1 MFIFLMLFNCLS
13 IRSLF
18 LTTDLTNSRNLIRYS
33 LAEGAIQNINDNP
46 PGIGT
51 HLAVD
56 TVNRSVYWILF
67 TAETSYKI
75 YKTTYD
81 GQTSQIGSDQVG
93 SVTTVDIAEGDGYF
107 YILDSM
113 TSEVSKYNKA
123 TEILVNTISLSPGAE
138 RMIVVADQ
146 DNCAINN
153 TCPSNST
160 CETIPGTI
168 ACSCDTG
175 FTGNQTYCQGAVEKY
190 LPMKAVRKCRSD
202 KPWMTSK
209 IKSLIR
215 KRQTCMAK
223 YGKESSSFKFWRNK
237 VAKSIKKCK
246 ESYYKS
252 KVRNLKVTDASKWWR
267 EDDVSNYST
276 GDSGIADDL
285 LASTGE
291 VYKFLCSLKTGKA
304 PGPDGIPNVILKT
317 FAFELAPVIADI
329 YNSSLRDAYLPPLLK
344 RATVTPLPKQ
354 SPPGSIEN
362 GIRPISL
369 TCEIAKVMEGLTLAR
384 ILPSIIS
391 HLDNKQFAMAGKS
404 TQQAIVY
411 ILHLA
416 LEALDK
422 GGCTLRFF
430 FADFRKGF
438 DLIDHKILLDKLSK
452 LGTHNVVLG
461 WIAAFLY
468 KRSQFVRIGL
478 DASTLQ
484 YINGGIPQGTK
495 LGPILF
501 AVMVNDLLSAW
512 GLRAK
517 FVDDLTALEIVP
529 RNSPS
534 LMNHIVADIHSFAE
548 VNNMKLNPAKC
559 KDMIVNFLHF
569 NTSVLQPIII
579 GATRVES
586 VSSFKLLG
594 VYVTS
599 DLTWSVHCEYIIK
612 KSNRRLYALRKL
624 KRSGVAPTDIL
635 CVYCAIIRS
644 VLEYASVVF
653 ANLPQNLSDDLE
665 RVQKRALAI
674 IYPNCSYDDAL
685 KLAGIEP
692 LVLRRDAACKRF
704 VETILPGNPLYPI
717 VHSWSAPVNHGY
729 KLRSDNVARNIR
741 MRTDRFQKFVTIKYA
756 T

>member
-1 MFIFLMLFNCLS
+1 MA
-13 IRSLF
+13 
-18 LTTDLTNSRNLIRYS
+18 DRNNQWFEHLIDS
-33 LAEGAIQNINDNP
+33 E
-46 PGIGT
+46 
-51 HLAVD
+51 
-56 TVNRSVYWILF
+56 
-67 TAETSYKI
+67 
-75 YKTTYD
+75 
-81 GQTSQIGSDQVG
+81 
-93 SVTTVDIAEGDGYF
+93 TVD
-107 YILDSM
+107 S
-113 TSEVSKYNKA
+113 
-123 TEILVNTISLSPGAE
+123 VNTLCE
-138 RMIVVADQ
+138 R
-146 DNCAINN
+146 INN
-153 TCPSNST
+153 FFVNLTK
-160 CETIPGTI
+160 
-168 ACSCDTG
+168 D
-175 FTGNQTYCQGAVEKY
+175 FTPLSQ
-190 LPMKAVRKCRSD
+190 
-202 KPWMTSK
+202 
-209 IKSLIR
+209 
-215 KRQTCMAK
+215 
-223 YGKESSSFKFWRNK
+223 
-237 VAKSIKKCK
+237 
-246 ESYYKS
+246 
-252 KVRNLKVTDASKWWR
+252 
-267 EDDVSNYST
+267 DDVSNYSA
-276 GDSGIADDL
+276 GHSGIADDL

-291 VYKFLCSLKTGKA
+291 VYKSLCSLKTGKA

-317 FAFELAPVIADI
+317 FSFELAPVIADI

-344 RATVTPLPKQ
+344 RAAVTPLPKQ

-391 HLDNKQFAMAGKS
+391 HLNNKQFAMAGKS

-422 GGCTLRFF
+422 GGCTLRLF

-468 KRSQFVRIGL
+468 KRSQFVRIGS

-501 AVMVNDLLSAW
+501 AVMVNELLSAW
-512 GLRAK
+512 GPRAK

-529 RNSPS
+529 RNSPT

-569 NTSVLQPIII
+569 NAASVLQPIII

-624 KRSGVAPTDIL
+624 KRSGVAPEDIL

-717 VHSWSAPVNHGY
+717 VHSRSAPVNHGY

-741 MRTDRFQKFVTIKYA
+741 TRTDRFRKFVTIKYA

>member
-1 MFIFLMLFNCLS
+1 MFFKD
-13 IRSLF
+13 R
-18 LTTDLTNSRNLIRYS
+18 
-33 LAEGAIQNINDNP
+33 E
-46 PGIGT
+46 
-51 HLAVD
+51 
-56 TVNRSVYWILF
+56 
-67 TAETSYKI
+67 
-75 YKTTYD
+75 
-81 GQTSQIGSDQVG
+81 
-93 SVTTVDIAEGDGYF
+93 
-107 YILDSM
+107 
-113 TSEVSKYNKA
+113 
-123 TEILVNTISLSPGAE
+123 SPGTGWNPE
-138 RMIVVADQ
+138 
-146 DNCAINN
+146 C
-153 TCPSNST
+153 NSKNV
-160 CETIPGTI
+160 
-168 ACSCDTG
+168 S
-175 FTGNQTYCQGAVEKY
+175 F
-190 LPMKAVRKCRSD
+190 
-202 KPWMTSK
+202 
-209 IKSLIR
+209 
-215 KRQTCMAK
+215 
-223 YGKESSSFKFWRNK
+223 ES
-237 VAKSIKKCK
+237 
-246 ESYYKS
+246 
-252 KVRNLKVTDASKWWR
+252 
-267 EDDVSNYST
+267 
-276 GDSGIADDL
+276 
-285 LASTGE
+285 
-291 VYKFLCSLKTGKA
+291 
-304 PGPDGIPNVILKT
+304 
-317 FAFELAPVIADI
+317 APVIADI

-344 RATVTPLPKQ
+344 RAAITPLPKQ
-354 SPPGSIEN
+354 SSPGSIEN

-422 GGCTLRFF
+422 GGCTLRLF

-438 DLIDHKILLDKLSK
+438 DRIDHKILLDKLSK

-468 KRSQFVRIGL
+468 KRSQFVRIGS

-484 YINGGIPQGTK
+484 YINGGIPQSTK

-501 AVMVNDLLSAW
+501 AVMVNELLSAW
-512 GLRAK
+512 GPRSK

-534 LMNHIVADIHSFAE
+534 LMNHVVADIHSFAE
-548 VNNMKLNPAKC
+548 VNNIKLNPAKC

-569 NTSVLQPIII
+569 NASVLQPIII

-594 VYVTS
+594 VYVTN

-624 KRSGVAPTDIL
+624 KRSGVAPADIL

-644 VLEYASVVF
+644 VLEYASVVC

-717 VHSWSAPVNHGY
+717 VHSQSAPVNHGY

-741 MRTDRFQKFVTIKYA
+741 TRTDRFRKFVTIKYA